1 MKSISQ
7 CLGNVSLWIEQQTH
21 DMFYWVGLKIADYP
35 KWTLF
40 ITTIWA
46 LLMAGGVVRF
56 KEVNN
61 VRDHFS
67 ATNSPSRY
75 EYRVAREFFQELGSP
90 FHVVVAMQAAD
101 GGSLLRPK
109 YIDKALEI
117 EDFLQYKL
125 KGSFGNQSYSYSDF
139 CGTQCETS
147 DAVSIFLSMF
157 RDQQIK
163 KTAHV
168 KLTYPSMDVFGHRV
182 YLANN
187 IFQVKINNR
196 SSIIEESKL
205 VAINFHA
212 IYNNE
217 TMYEIMKEWEQKLF
231 AYTLSTENDPLI
243 RVYVTSEGLVSEEVR
258 RTGILAMPLMGVT
271 FLIILAFT
279 ILTTLKRDPVKS
291 KPFEAFLG
299 VICPILSL
307 CASFGH
313 LFWMGFEYLPIVTV
327 VPFLI
332 LSIGVDD
339 VFIFIHAW
347 HRTPYKH
354 SVRDRMAETLADAGP
369 SISITSL
376 TNLLSFAIG
385 IFTPTPAIYTF
396 CVFISTAVIYDYI
409 YQIFF
414 FSAVLVL
421 SGEREEQRKNAYLWW
436 KDVPLPEEPTGK
448 QKKET
453 IVSRVLG
460 KVLDFWV
467 DFIMAKWSKFLIGAI
482 MITYWIFMSRGVME
496 IAVGLSSEKLFL
508 DDSPLLPLVRLQTN
522 VIFKEGGQ
530 VAVFVNNPGNM
541 SEPDAVPE
549 IMRILRRFE
558 VANNSVGAA
567 STHMWL
573 LPYLPYVG
581 EQEHGSIEFK
591 YRYLPEFFKLT
602 EFRRWSHFVNL
613 GNHQDCLSEKPSCL
627 QKFVFSTGFHDAVS
641 WSDRLALLEN
651 WREMASEYQHL
662 NLTIYEDF
670 SMYSDQLLT
679 IVPVT
684 QSTVFCAL
692 ICMIMILTLFTPSPV
707 TIVTSTAAVLSIN
720 LGVFG
725 CLVYMNI
732 DLDPISMTT
741 LLMAIGFSVD
751 FVAHITWHY
760 YKGDFHSKR
769 ARIRHALAGIAWPM
783 FQAGTS
789 TMLAITVLALVH
801 AYMVQ
806 VFVKVVVLVIF
817 LGMFHGLVVL
827 PIVFSALP
835 FTKTSGPQK
844 KKVAPLQMHEAG
856 PIPKKEEP
864 KVIKVN
870 GEEDEE
876 DEKTTKEEPVE
887 KSVRSAERA

>member
-1 MKSISQ
+1 MGALERASIY
-7 CLGNVSLWIEQQTH
+7 VEQKTH
-21 DMFYWVGLKIADYP
+21 DLFYWCGLKIADWP
-35 KWTLF
+35 KTFLF
-40 ITTIWA
+40 VCTVWA
-46 LLMAGGVVRF
+46 LAMCAGVVRF

-67 ATNSPSRY
+67 ASTSPSRY
-75 EYRVAREFFQELGSP
+75 EFRVAREFFQELGSP
-90 FHVVVAMQAAD
+90 FHVVVAMKTAD
-101 GGSLLRPK
+101 DGNILRK
-109 YIDKALEI
+109 NYIDKALEI
-117 EDFLQYKL
+117 EDYLQYKL
-125 KGSFGNQSYSYSDF
+125 QVEHEGRNYSYSDF

-147 DAVSIFLSMF
+147 DAVNIFLTMF
-157 RDQQIK
+157 RDQQ
-163 KTAHV
+163 TRQQAHV

-187 IFQVKINNR
+187 IFQVTINNR
-196 SSIIEESKL
+196 SQIVEASKM

-212 IYNNE
+212 IYSNE
-217 TMYEIMKEWEQKLF
+217 TLLTIMKKWEKKVFEYSQE
-231 AYTLSTENDPLI
+231 TINDPLI
-243 RVYVTSEGLVSEEVR
+243 RVYCTSEGLVSEEVR

-271 FLIILAFT
+271 FLIILSFT
-279 ILTTLKRDPVKS
+279 VITTLKRDPVRS

-299 VICPILSL
+299 VICPLLSL

-347 HRTPYKH
+347 HRTSVKN

-376 TNLLSFAIG
+376 TNLLSFGIG

-396 CVFISTAVIYDYI
+396 CVFISVAVVYDYV

-421 SGEREEQRKNAYLWW
+421 GGQREAENKNAYFWW
-436 KDVPLPEEPTGK
+436 IEVPQPEKNVKPK
-448 QKKET
+448 QSKFMEIFNKVMT
-453 IVSRVLG
+453 

-467 DFIMAKWSKFLIGAI
+467 DFIMATWSKFFIGAI
-482 MITYWIFMSRGVME
+482 MVTYWYVMIKGVMRIE
-496 IAVGLSSEKLFL
+496 VGLSSEKLFL
-508 DDSPLLPLVRLQTN
+508 DDSPLLELVRIQTN

-530 VAVFVNNPGNM
+530 VAIFVNNPGNM

-558 VANNSVGAA
+558 TANNSVGAA

-591 YRYLPEFFKLT
+591 YRYLPEFFKLM
-602 EFRRWSHFVNL
+602 EYRRWSHFVNL
-613 GNHQDCLSEKPSCL
+613 GDPQDCLAERPECL

-651 WREMASEYQHL
+651 WRQMASEYQHL

-684 QSTVFCAL
+684 EQTVLFAL
-692 ICMIMILTLFTPSPV
+692 MCMIIVLMLFTPSPV
-707 TIVTSTAAVLSIN
+707 TIVTSTIAILSIN

-725 CLVYMNI
+725 CLVYLNI

-760 YKGDFHSKR
+760 YKGDYNTKR
-769 ARIRHALAGIAWPM
+769 ARIRHALASIAWPM

-789 TMLAITVLALVH
+789 TMLSISVLAMVH

-806 VFVKVVVLVIF
+806 VFVKVVILVIF
-817 LGMFHGLVVL
+817 LGMIHGLVVL
-827 PIVFSALP
+827 PVVFAALP
-835 FTKTSGPQK
+835 FNKVSSVNKPKPNFHVTSEDVGMTP
-844 KKVAPLQMHEAG
+844 
-856 PIPKKEEP
+856 PKKPEEP
-864 KVIKVN
+864 
-870 GEEDEE
+870 ELC
-876 DEKTTKEEPVE
+876 EKKSKEVAVSPA
-887 KSVRSAERA
+887 SNRCSSRA

>member
-1 MKSISQ
+1 MKSILSCFDRVSQ
-7 CLGNVSLWIEQQTH
+7 WVEQQTH
-21 DMFYWVGLKIADYP
+21 DCFYWLGLKIADYP

-46 LLMAGGVVRF
+46 LVMCAGVVRF

-67 ATNSPSRY
+67 ASNSPSRY
-75 EYRVAREFFQELGSP
+75 EYKVAREFFQELGSP
-90 FHVVVAMQAAD
+90 FHVVVAMQATD

-125 KGSFGNQSYSYSDF
+125 KGTYGNQSYAYSDF

-147 DAVSIFLSMF
+147 DAVNIFLTMF
-157 RDQQIK
+157 RDQQKK

-168 KLTYPSMDVFGHRV
+168 KLTYPSMDVFGHRI

-187 IFQVKINNR
+187 IFQVQINNR
-196 SSIIEESKL
+196 SSIIEESRL

-217 TMYEIMKEWEQKLF
+217 TMYEIMKQWEQKLF
-231 AYTLSTENDPLI
+231 EYTLTTENDPLI

-258 RTGILAMPLMGVT
+258 RTGILAMPLMGIT
-271 FLIILAFT
+271 FFIILAFT
-279 ILTTLKRDPVKS
+279 VLTTLKKDPVRS
-291 KPFEAFLG
+291 KPFESFLG
-299 VICPILSL
+299 VICPLLSL

-347 HRTPYKH
+347 HRTPHKH

-376 TNLLSFAIG
+376 TNLLSFGIG

-396 CVFISTAVIYDYI
+396 CVFISTAVVYDYI

-421 SGEREEQRKNAYLWW
+421 GGDREERRMNAYFWW
-436 KDVPLPEEPTGK
+436 KYEPLKEESK
-448 QKKET
+448 NKKKSGGGIGEAVNK
-453 IVSRVLG
+453 ILG
-460 KVLDFWV
+460 KILDVWV
-467 DFIMAKWSKFLIGAI
+467 DFIMATWSKFLIGAI
-482 MITYWIFMSRGVME
+482 MLTYWFFMARGVMQ

-558 VANNSVGAA
+558 TANNSVGAA

-591 YRYLPEFFKLT
+591 YRYLPEFFKLM
-602 EFRRWSHFVNL
+602 EYRRWSHFVNL

-651 WREMASEYQHL
+651 WRQMASEYQHL

-684 QSTVFCAL
+684 ESTVICAL
-692 ICMIMILTLFTPSPV
+692 VCMIMILTLFTPSPV

-751 FVAHITWHY
+751 FVAHVTWHY
-760 YKGDFHSKR
+760 YKGEFQSKR

-789 TMLAITVLALVH
+789 TMLAISVLALVH

-817 LGMFHGLVVL
+817 LGMIHGLVVL
-827 PIVFSALP
+827 PVVFAALP

-864 KVIKVN
+864 KEI
-870 GEEDEE
+870 E
-876 DEKTTKEEPVE
+876 DEKKTKDEPVE
-887 KSVRSAERA
+887 KTVRSSERA